1 MTLFIIYNLITMKR
15 FSCWQA
21 PLFTTAI
28 FSLTLLLAAYHV
40 STSATSN
47 VGFGFPAIAQAYAR
61 PPPYVS
67 RSTRST
73 SSSNKIDE
81 RCISCFDGNQPF
93 SAVCK
98 LRCGGGINDGNFQ
111 SRHSSPLTMMT
122 RTSTDTDS
130 SSTAMAKKSAKYH
143 LVWSQNFWKKM
154 AISTVLWSIVQYYG
168 LLSTKSVSLET
179 ILFPGIDC
187 HTSGQPSTTAA
198 IGGIR
203 RIFSSSIVLPLLSSS
218 CCAIQLI
225 INALSGWG
233 CAGFNTYLGKVV
245 VFAGF

>member
-111 SRHSSPLTMMT
+111 SRLSCPSPLTMMT
-122 RTSTDTDS
+122 RTSTDS
-130 SSTAMAKKSAKYH
+130 SSSTTAMAKKSAKYH
-143 LVWSQNFWKKM
+143 LVWSQHFWKKM
-154 AISTVLWSIVQYYG
+154 AISTVLWSIVQYG
-168 LLSTKSVSLET
+168 LLKTKSASLET
-179 ILFPGIDC
+179 ILFSGIDC
-187 HTSGQPSTTAA
+187 HTNGQP

-203 RIFSSSIVLPLLSSS
+203 RIFSSSIILPLLSSS